1 MTAEIRRGIVER
13 VLARL
18 EARGATFERDPQFL
32 AHVEDWID
40 GKIDM
45 QELRGRYVEFA
56 RSQRGMFAPQQ
67 GEPDEPTSP

>member
-18 EARGATFERDPQFL
+18 EARGAPFERDPQFL
-32 AHVEDWID
+32 AHIEDWVD

-45 QELRGRYVEFA
+45 QELRGRYLDFA
-56 RSQRGMFAPQQ
+56 RSRRVMVAQQ
-67 GEPDEPTSP
+67 DADDEAANP